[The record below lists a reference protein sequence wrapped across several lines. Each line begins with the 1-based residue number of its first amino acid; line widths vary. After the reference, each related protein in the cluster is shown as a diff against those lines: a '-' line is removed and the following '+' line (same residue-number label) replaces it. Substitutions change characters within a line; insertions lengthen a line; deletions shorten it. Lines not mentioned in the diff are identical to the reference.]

1 MISWIR
7 NNPRYLIVTGIIAVV
22 TWFTT
27 YLVYGKHGFLQMR
40 KLEEKLILAQ
50 ELNNG
55 INQENKQIQQDIYL
69 LKNSPKYIEH
79 FIRSKTSF
87 VKENEI
93 IYHFR

>member
-69 LKNSPKYIEH
+69 LKYIEH